1 MNIMIKTIQLLIII
15 LIINPFQSVAQ
26 NKEFTWPNGA
36 KAAICLTYDD
46 GLDSQLDIAIPDLE
60 NENLKGT
67 FYLTGDFFTPGRI
80 DKWKQAA
87 RKGHEL
93 GNHSIFHPCSGSHD
107 FVWEEYKS
115 ENYTVRRMVRELSVM
130 NNFLYALDG
139 QEVRSYA
146 YTCGETEAG
155 GVSIIDSL
163 VASGLFVGARGLEAV
178 VIKNFRDLNLF
189 NVPSFVADLDIAKDM
204 IPVAEEA
211 KKAGGLAVFTF
222 HGVGGDYLEVSRED
236 HYQLLKYLNQNREYY
251 WTAPFRE
258 IVQHII
264 KEKKRLGWD

>member
-1 MNIMIKTIQLLIII
+1 
-15 LIINPFQSVAQ
+15 
-26 NKEFTWPNGA
+26 
-36 KAAICLTYDD
+36 
-46 GLDSQLDIAIPDLE
+46 
-60 NENLKGT
+60 
-67 FYLTGDFFTPGRI
+67 
-80 DKWKQAA
+80 
-87 RKGHEL
+87 
-93 GNHSIFHPCSGSHD
+93 
-107 FVWEEYKS
+107 
-115 ENYTVRRMVRELSVM
+115 VRRMVRGLSVM

-146 YTCGETEAG
+146 YTCSETEAG

-163 VASGLFVGARGLEAV
+163 VASGLFVGARGLEAG

-189 NVPSFVADLDIAKDM
+189 NVPSFFEDLDIAKDM

-211 KKAGGLAVFTF
+211 KEAGGLAVFTF
-222 HGVGGDYLEVSRED
+222 HGVGGDYLKVSRED